1 MTGSNTM
8 AREKEIRRETTLF
21 ATREEYGAKGKDW
34 LHKADFNPVEVIVYK
49 NGALAFSRA
58 SAEHFV
64 YLYPSQKM
72 RLLEY
77 LKKRNHTL
85 PRDKP

>member
-1 MTGSNTM
+1 LKDERKILLLAN
-8 AREKEIRRETTLF
+8 
-21 ATREEYGAKGKDW
+21 REEYGAKGKRW
-34 LHKADFNPVEVIVYK
+34 LRKEDFNPVEVIVYK